1 VKIACPQESLA
12 QGLAVVSR
20 AVAPRST
27 MPVLANILLS
37 ADEGRLK
44 LAATNLDLGITCFVE
59 GVDVREPGSITVPS
73 RLLGEFVNSLPKGSV
88 EMSLNQRTSTLNLR
102 CTPYEANVKGIA
114 ADEFP
119 PIPQVDGQERVSLDP
134 ALLGEAIDQVAF
146 AAATDDSRP
155 ALSGV
160 LVSFRGTKL
169 TLAAAD
175 GFRLAVR
182 TLDLSQAAP
191 ESLDIIVPA
200 RTLQELGRVLGDQ
213 SEPVEVAVTPNH
225 SQVLFH
231 LKKVDLVSRLIEA
244 TFPNY
249 QQIIPTTSA
258 TRVTVNTKDFLNA
271 ARIAS
276 FFARDSSNIIRLQI
290 TPGKELT
297 PGQVL
302 VTATAADVGDTVGGI
317 DATIEGDA
325 AQIAFNAKYLTDV
338 LGVIDTEKVRL
349 ELASPSRPGVLRPVG
364 AEGYTHVIMPMHVTT
379 PSRPS

>member
-1 VKIACPQESLA
+1 MKIACPQESLA
-12 QGLAVVSR
+12 QGLSIVSR

-37 ADEGRLK
+37 TDDGRLK
-44 LAATNLDLGITCFVE
+44 LAATNLDLGITSFVE
-59 GVDVREPGSITVPS
+59 GVDVKEAGSITVPA
-73 RLLGEFVNSLPKGSV
+73 RLLGEFVNSLPKDRV
-88 EMSLNQRTSTLNLR
+88 ELSLNQRTSTLNLR
-102 CTPYEANVKGIA
+102 CATFEANIKGISA
-114 ADEFP
+114 EEFP

-134 ALLGEAIDQVAF
+134 ALLGEAIGQVAF
-146 AAATDDSRP
+146 AAATDESRP

-160 LVSFRGTKL
+160 LLSFRGSKL

-200 RTLQELGRVLGDQ
+200 RTLLELHRVLGDQ
-213 SEPVEVAVTPNH
+213 SEPVEVAITPNR

-231 LKKVDLVSRLIEA
+231 LTKVELVSRLIEA

-249 QQIIPTTSA
+249 QQIIPTTSS

-271 ARIAS
+271 TRIAS

-290 TPGKELT
+290 LLGQELAPGR
-297 PGQVL
+297 VL
-302 VTATAADVGDTVGGI
+302 VAATAADVGDTVGGI
-317 DATIEGDA
+317 DAAIDGEP
-325 AQIAFNAKYLTDV
+325 AQIAFNSKYLADV
-338 LGVIDTEKVRL
+338 LGVVETEKVSL
-349 ELASPSRPGVLRPVG
+349 ELTSSSRPGVIRPIG
-364 AEGYTHVIMPMHVTT
+364 AEGYTHVIMPMHVNPQTR
-379 PSRPS
+379 SG

>member
-1 VKIACPQESLA
+1 
-12 QGLAVVSR
+12 
-20 AVAPRST
+20 

-37 ADEGRLK
+37 AEDGQLK
-44 LAATNLDLGITCFVE
+44 LAATNLDLGITCVVDNVE
-59 GVDVREPGSITVPS
+59 VRDPGAITVPA
-73 RLLGEFVNSLPKGSV
+73 RLLREFVASLPKDRV
-88 EMSLNQRTSTLNLR
+88 EMSLNQRSSTLNLR
-102 CTPYEANVKGIA
+102 CATYEANVKGIA

-119 PIPQVDGQERVSLDP
+119 PIPQVEGQEKVSLDP
-134 ALLGEAIDQVAF
+134 ELLGKAIDQVAF
-146 AAATDDSRP
+146 AAATDESRP

-160 LVSFRGTKL
+160 LLSFRGQKL

-182 TLDLSQAAP
+182 ILELADAAP

-213 SEPVEVAVTPNH
+213 SEPIEVAVTPNR
-225 SQVLFH
+225 SQVLFR
-231 LKKVDLVSRLIEA
+231 LKKVEIVSRLIEA

-258 TRVTVNTKDFLNA
+258 TRVTINTKDFLSA

-276 FFARDSSNIIRLQI
+276 FFARDSSNIVRLQI
-290 TPGKELT
+290 TPGQELT
-297 PGQVL
+297 PGRVL

-317 DATIEGDA
+317 DATIEGEP
-325 AQIAFNAKYLTDV
+325 AQIAFNSKYLSDV
-338 LGVIDTEKVRL
+338 LGVVDTEKVKL
-349 ELASPSRPGVLRPVG
+349 EVTSASRPGVLRPIG

-379 PSRPS
+379 TSRSG